1 MSANSKRPAPVI
13 FGCGGLALDPAERDF
28 FQSADPLGFIL
39 FARNCQVPDQVRQ
52 LVADLRVSVG
62 RSDAPVLIDQEGGRV
77 ARLGPPHW
85 RRPPAAA
92 VFAALY
98 QKDQARGLEAARL
111 NARLIAHDL
120 TALGIDV
127 DCVPVLDTPIPG
139 AHDIIGD
146 RAYGTEAAQIAALGQ
161 AVVDG
166 MQAGGV
172 APVIKH
178 IPGHGRARADT
189 HVELPV
195 VAASAAELAADF
207 APFAALRQAPWAMT
221 AHVVYSAFDAAAPA
235 TTSRTV
241 IDEVIRGRI
250 GFGGALMSD
259 DLGMQALSGDFAARA
274 RTSLAAGCDVVLH
287 CSGKLEEMQAVQR
300 GLAPMTE
307 AAARRVAAARP
318 PKAEPFD
325 ARAGLARLEELLTA

>member
-1 MSANSKRPAPVI
+1 MSASSQRPAPVI
-13 FGCGGLALDPAERDF
+13 FGCAGPTLDAAERDF
-28 FQSADPLGFIL
+28 FRSVDPLGFIL
-39 FARNCQVPDQVRQ
+39 FARNCQTPEQVKQ
-52 LVADLRVSVG
+52 LVDDLRASVG
-62 RSDAPVLIDQEGGRV
+62 RTEVPVLIDQEGGRV

-98 QKDQARGLEAARL
+98 HQNPAKGLEATRL

-127 DCVPVLDTPIPG
+127 DCVPVLDTPVPG

-166 MQAGGV
+166 MAAGGV

-195 VAASAAELAADF
+195 VDASAAELAADF
-207 APFAALRQAPWAMT
+207 APFAALKHAPWAMT
-221 AHVVYSAFDAAAPA
+221 AHVVYSAFDRTAPA
-235 TTSRTV
+235 TTSAMV
-241 IDEVIRGRI
+241 IKDVIRGRI
-250 GFGGALMSD
+250 GFEGALMSD
-259 DLGMQALSGDFAARA
+259 DLGMQALSGDFATRARA
-274 RTSLAAGCDVVLH
+274 SLAAGCDVILH
-287 CSGKLEEMQAVQR
+287 CSGKLEEMQAVQQ
-300 GLAPMTE
+300 GLSPMSD

-318 PKAEPFD
+318 APPLPFD
-325 ARAGLARLEELLTA
+325 AAAGLARLQELLTA